1 MPTIYGAVDIVKNEL
16 RNAVMQNLGSAP
28 ASPVKGLMYF
38 NSTDNTF
45 YWYDG
50 TAWQAAKG
58 GTPINPATTVTT
70 QAIGDAP
77 VVGSLTTY
85 AREDHKHGEPAFG
98 AITTEQT
105 FGASGANGSAAT
117 IARSDHTHGNPVHDA
132 NAHTSISISSLAVPI
147 VALNMNGQ
155 KITSLGTPTAGTD
168 ATTKAYVDGAISGL
182 AWKDTARVGSTANVV
197 VATGGLIAVDG
208 VTVAAGDRV
217 LLKNQTAPAENGI
230 YVAASGAW
238 ARATDAAAA
247 GDLLNAAVFVSEG
260 TVNKDTAW
268 VMTTDA
274 PITVGSTGLTWVQF
288 GGPTAYVGGAGLTLT
303 GNTFDVG
310 AGTGITVAADTVA
323 VDTTV
328 IATRTYVDTGSGV
341 AHKYAAALTGTSSP
355 ETVTHNLATRDVQVT
370 VLNGATPYTAV
381 EVDWDATTT
390 NTVTVRYNPNLG
402 AGYRVVVVG

>member
-1 MPTIYGAVDIVKNEL
+1 MPTIYGAVDLAKNEI

-85 AREDHKHGEPAFG
+85 AREDHKHGQPAFG

-105 FGASGANGSAAT
+105 FGASGGNGSAAT

-132 NAHTSISISSLAVPI
+132 AAHAAATNNY
-147 VALNMNGQ
+147 NMAGW
-155 KITSLGTPTAGTD
+155 KLTGLGAPGAAGD
-168 ATTKAYVDGAISGL
+168 SATKGYVDGLINGLSWKDAVRAASTTNVALSGL
-182 AWKDTARVGSTANVV
+182 AT
-197 VATGGLIAVDG
+197 AVDG
-208 VTVAAGDRV
+208 VTLVNQDRV
-217 LLKNQTAPAENGI
+217 LLKNQTT
-230 YVAASGAW
+230 ASQKGMW
-238 ARATDAAAA
+238 SARAGAGVAGPEAGA
-247 GDLLNAAVFVSEG
+247 RGDLLTAAVFVRGG
-260 TVNKDTAW
+260 TTQADTAW
-268 VMTTDA
+268 VMTTNA
-274 PITVGSTGLTWVQF
+274 PITIDTTALTWVQF
-288 GGPTAYVGGAGLTLT
+288 GGPTTYIGGAGLTLT